1 MSHAFLT
8 IHWAFSSLCPCGLD
22 LISSDFFRSS
32 FLLSTGSRFSGGS
45 GINCVSS
52 HLGQVIKT
60 QNSVCQHSLHLTLV
74 FYHSLPSPHVSI
86 TRRTGTQAST
96 PTVLIPFCACS
107 CQHPSLISGSQC
119 LINTE
124 MLLLVYLNS
133 CYNVV
138 SLFKSSLSR
147 MSFHL
152 FS

>member
-1 MSHAFLT
+1 MLKGIVFIKNQFFFSNIGHQIFIGNYYPGKASLT
-8 IHWAFSSLCPCGLD
+8 HT
-22 LISSDFFRSS
+22 IS
-32 FLLSTGSRFSGGS
+32 
-45 GINCVSS
+45 
-52 HLGQVIKT
+52 VIKT

-96 PTVLIPFCACS
+96 PTMLIPFCACS

-133 CYNVV
+133 RYNVV